1 MPSGVVERIQ
11 AFNAGR
17 DPKIVQRK
25 YEKIAQDSFTFFR
38 GTCHLFYEDW
48 PSQTPLN
55 QAPSTWIC
63 GDLHVEN
70 FGTYKGNNRL
80 VYFDVNDFDEAAL
93 APFTW
98 EITRL
103 ATSVLVGEKS
113 MGIES
118 AEALA
123 LVIHLLDA
131 YRDALLIGKA
141 LWVEPDVSSGLVQGL
156 MDKVSTRK
164 REDLLKKY
172 AVNSANEFEVGDSEN
187 PAKHVLPLI
196 PEQRKIAK
204 ALFDQFAMQEH
215 PDDNIKLLDV
225 AYRIAGTGSL
235 GIPRYILLMQQE
247 KKLRLLDVKQARP
260 SSLIPHLSIAQ
271 PDWSSEAQRIVTVQ
285 SRLQAISPALLTP
298 LILDGQSYVLREL
311 QPSEDKVNFKEDDV
325 SFKQQAGAI
334 QSMAAIAA
342 WDHLRSSGQQGS
354 AIVDELIEF
363 AQDSSWK
370 SQVCDYARDYSQR
383 VEGHWLEWKQTWQE

>member
-1 MPSGVVERIQ
+1 
-11 AFNAGR
+11 
-17 DPKIVQRK
+17 
-25 YEKIAQDSFTFFR
+25 
-38 GTCHLFYEDW
+38 
-48 PSQTPLN
+48 
-55 QAPSTWIC
+55 
-63 GDLHVEN
+63 
-70 FGTYKGNNRL
+70 
-80 VYFDVNDFDEAAL
+80 
-93 APFTW
+93 
-98 EITRL
+98 
-103 ATSVLVGEKS
+103 
-113 MGIES
+113 
-118 AEALA
+118 
-123 LVIHLLDA
+123 
-131 YRDALLIGKA
+131 
-141 LWVEPDVSSGLVQGL
+141 
-156 MDKVSTRK
+156 
-164 REDLLKKY
+164 
-172 AVNSANEFEVGDSEN
+172 
-187 PAKHVLPLI
+187 
-196 PEQRKIAK
+196 
-204 ALFDQFAMQEH
+204 
-215 PDDNIKLLDV
+215 
-225 AYRIAGTGSL
+225 L